1 MLTIRAMSDGKGYSS
16 NHLEHS
22 DYYSENEHVIGCW
35 HGRGAELLGLSGE
48 VNSAD
53 FESVR
58 QACHPDTG
66 EFLRQRQSADR
77 TSLDGKT
84 QSRGRNLYDFTIS
97 APKSVSIMATLGGD
111 KRLLQAHQKAV
122 DDALKELETHAAT
135 RVRLGGSQSD
145 RTTGNLVIAV
155 YHHDTSRELDPQL
168 HTHAV
173 ASNLTYDGQEGRW
186 KALQA
191 SGIYERR
198 AYLTEVYRNSL
209 ACRMRQLGYEIENR
223 RGGKGLDC
231 GFEIRGVP
239 EALINKYSRRSKQRD
254 EAINRFIA
262 ATGRNP
268 TDNEVAV
275 LVRETRADKLISI
288 SSDELRAQQRNRL
301 EPEEKRLLAE
311 LRPTVGRDITAEKSP
326 YPSLFYAQEHIF
338 ERVSVCRDHEIL
350 TEALRHGRGQ
360 ISHDALKAGLSL
372 QESSGR
378 ILRDGTEIATAESL
392 KRERE
397 IIDFINRGI
406 GGFDRLGGAGECRI
420 SDRLNLE
427 QKHVVQF
434 VLNSQD
440 LAVNISGAAGTGKTA
455 TLQELHRSLIAADQK
470 ILAAA
475 PTVSAVEELQKVGF
489 TNAITIERLL
499 QDRQV
504 QDGLQG
510 KILILDEAGMVS
522 GRQMLE
528 VLHLAEEQSARI
540 VFSGDTKQI
549 RSVEACDALRILEKE
564 SRLKT
569 TALNQVKRQTV
580 ADYREAMQQLRNN
593 PARGF
598 EKLDEM
604 GAVREISF
612 MDRPQAIAKT
622 YVNPKIGRQSSLV
635 VCATHEEINRITE
648 AIRSA
653 RKQAGEL
660 GECVHFSR
668 DVSLN
673 WTTAQKSEM
682 QNYRPGQLL
691 GFHRAV
697 KGIAKNET
705 FEVMQVNKNDLTIR
719 GEARQLQTIS
729 AKHAKSFDVLERQS
743 IEIAAADKLLLTAN
757 YRKRG
762 FRCTNG
768 EIITVSRLDAGGRI
782 HLEDGRILPRN
793 FRHFTHGYAVTAHRS
808 QGKTVDSVIIAADGM
823 QKELFYVAASRG
835 RKGLQIITSDKE
847 LLRESLACSAARR
860 SASELA
866 RKTMPKQPRGIHRG
880 LAAARAL
887 AMRAAQSI
895 SLMLRRQ
902 TQQLTLKNEPRMEID
917 HDHGL
922 SL

>member
-22 DYYSENEHVIGCW
+22 DYYSENEHVMGRW

-48 VNSAD
+48 VKSAD
-53 FESVR
+53 FETVR
-58 QACHPDTG
+58 QACHPETG
-66 EFLRQRQSADR
+66 EFLRQRQSANR
-77 TSLDGKT
+77 TSLDGMT

-111 KRLLQAHQKAV
+111 KRLLQAHQNAV
-122 DDALKELETHAAT
+122 NDALKELETHAAT
-135 RVRLGGSQSD
+135 RVRLAGAQSD
-145 RTTGNLVIAV
+145 RASGNLVIAV
-155 YHHDTSRELDPQL
+155 YQHDTSRELDPQL

-173 ASNLTYDGQEGRW
+173 AANLTYDGQEGRW

-209 ACRMRQLGYEIENR
+209 ACQMWQLGYEIENR
-223 RGGKGLDC
+223 HGGKGLDC
-231 GFEIRGVP
+231 GFEIRGIP
-239 EALINKYSRRSKQRD
+239 EELISKYSRRSKQRD

-275 LVRETRADKLISI
+275 LVRETRADKLINI
-288 SSDELRAQQRNRL
+288 TSDELRAQQRNRL
-301 EPEEKRLLAE
+301 EPNEKRLLTE
-311 LRPTVGRDITAEKSP
+311 LRPTVGREKTADRSP
-326 YPSLFYAQEHIF
+326 YLSLQYAQEHIF

-360 ISHDALKAGLSL
+360 ISHDALKAGLAL
-372 QESSGR
+372 QESSGI

-397 IIDFINRGI
+397 IIDSVNRGI
-406 GGFDRLGGAGECRI
+406 GGFDQLGGAGEFNV
-420 SDRLNLE
+420 SDRLNPE
-427 QKHVVQF
+427 QKEVVRF
-434 VLNSQD
+434 VLNNRD
-440 LAVNISGAAGTGKTA
+440 RAVNMSGAAGTGKTA
-455 TLQELHRSLIAADQK
+455 TLQELYRSLNEAGQR

-475 PTVSAVEELQKVGF
+475 PTVSALEELKKVGF
-489 TNAITIERLL
+489 GNAVTIERLL
-499 QDRQV
+499 HDRQI
-504 QDGLQG
+504 QDGMQG
-510 KILILDEAGMVS
+510 RVLIIDEAGMVS
-522 GRQMLE
+522 GRQMWEL
-528 VLHLAEEQSARI
+528 LRLAEQKSARI

-549 RSVEACDALRILEKE
+549 QSVEACDALRILEKE

-569 TALNQVKRQTV
+569 TALTQVKRQTA

-593 PARGF
+593 PSRGF

-604 GAVREISF
+604 GAVREIPF
-612 MDRPQAIAKT
+612 MDRPQAIAQA
-622 YVNPKIGRQSSLV
+622 YSDCRRNGQNSLV
-635 VCATHEEINRITE
+635 VCATHDDINHITE

-660 GECVHFSR
+660 GNCVQLSR

-705 FEVMQVNKNDLTIR
+705 FEVIQVNKHDLNVHSDDGRI
-719 GEARQLQTIS
+719 QTVS
-729 AKHAKSFDVLERQS
+729 AKQAKSFDVLERRS

-768 EIITVSRLDAGGRI
+768 EIVTVSRLDSGGQI
-782 HLEDGRILPRN
+782 HLEDGRVLPRN
-793 FRHFTHGYAVTAHRS
+793 FRQFTHGYAVTAHRS
-808 QGKTVDSVIIAADGM
+808 QGKTVDLAIISADGM

-866 RKTMPKQPRGIHRG
+866 RKALPEQPRGIHRG
-880 LAAARAL
+880 LAAARTL
-887 AMRAAQSI
+887 AMRAARYVSAMI
-895 SLMLRRQ
+895 RRQ
-902 TQQLTLKNEPRMEID
+902 TPQPTLNNEPRMEMD

>member
-22 DYYSENEHVIGCW
+22 DYYSENEYVMGRW

-48 VNSAD
+48 VKSAD

-58 QACHPDTG
+58 QDCHPDTG
-66 EFLRQRQSADR
+66 EFLRQRQIADR

-84 QSRGRNLYDFTIS
+84 QTRGRNLYDFTIS

-111 KRLLQAHQKAV
+111 KRLLQAHQKAI

-135 RVRLGGSQSD
+135 RVRLGGAQGD
-145 RTTGNLVIAV
+145 RSTGNLVIAV
-155 YHHDTSRELDPQL
+155 YQHDTSRELDPQL

-173 ASNLTYDGQEGRW
+173 AANLTYDGQEGRW

-209 ACRMRQLGYEIENR
+209 ACQMRQLGYEIENR
-223 RGGKGLDC
+223 HGGKGLDC

-239 EALINKYSRRSKQRD
+239 EALLSKYSRRSNQRD

-262 ATGRNP
+262 TTGRNP

-275 LVRETRADKLISI
+275 LVRETRADKLTSI

-301 EPEEKRLLAE
+301 DPEEKRLLSE
-311 LRPTVGRDITAEKSP
+311 LRPTGGRENTADGSP

-338 ERVSVCRDHEIL
+338 ERVSVCKDHEVL
-350 TEALRHGRGQ
+350 TEALRHGRGE
-360 ISHDALKAGLSL
+360 INHDALKAGLTL
-372 QESSGR
+372 QESSGI
-378 ILRDGTEIATAESL
+378 ILRDGNEIATAESL
-392 KRERE
+392 KRECE
-397 IIDFINRGI
+397 IINFVNRGI
-406 GGFDRLGGAGECRI
+406 GGFDRLGGAGECQI
-420 SDRLNLE
+420 SDRLNAE

-434 VLNSQD
+434 VLNSRD
-440 LAVNISGAAGTGKTA
+440 RAVNISGAAGTGKTA

-475 PTVSAVEELQKVGF
+475 PTVSAVHELQKVGF

-499 QDRQV
+499 QDRLI

-522 GRQMLE
+522 GRQMWE
-528 VLHLAEEQSARI
+528 VLRLAEQKSARI

-549 RSVEACDALRILEKE
+549 QSVEACDALRILEKE

-569 TALNQVKRQTV
+569 TALTQVKRQTA
-580 ADYREAMQQLRNN
+580 ADYREAVQQLRNN

-598 EKLDEM
+598 EKLEEI
-604 GAVREISF
+604 GAVREIPF
-612 MDRPQAIAKT
+612 MDRPQAIAKA
-622 YVNPKIGRQSSLV
+622 YVDPKMGGQNSLV

-648 AIRSA
+648 AIRSV

-660 GECVHFSR
+660 GQCVQLSR

-673 WTTAQKSEM
+673 WPTAQKSEM

-705 FEVMQVNKNDLTIR
+705 FEVMHVNKSDLTIR
-719 GEARQLQTIS
+719 GEDGRIQTVS
-729 AKHAKSFDVLERQS
+729 AKQAKSFDVLERQS
-743 IEIAAADKLLLTAN
+743 IEIAAADKLLLTGN
-757 YRKRG
+757 FRKRG

-768 EIITVSRLDAGGRI
+768 EIVTVSRLDSGGRI
-782 HLEDGRILPRN
+782 HLEDGRVLPGN
-793 FRHFTHGYAVTAHRS
+793 FRQFTHGYAVTAHRS
-808 QGKTVDSVIIAADGM
+808 QGKTVDSVIISADGM

-835 RKGLQIITSDKE
+835 RKSLQIVTSDKE

-866 RKTMPKQPRGIHRG
+866 RKSMPEQPRGIHRG
-880 LAAARAL
+880 LTAARSL
-887 AMRAAQSI
+887 ARRAAQYVASMI
-895 SLMLRRQ
+895 RRQ
-902 TQQLTLKNEPRMEID
+902 TPRPTMKIEPRMEID
-917 HDHGL
+917 NDNGL